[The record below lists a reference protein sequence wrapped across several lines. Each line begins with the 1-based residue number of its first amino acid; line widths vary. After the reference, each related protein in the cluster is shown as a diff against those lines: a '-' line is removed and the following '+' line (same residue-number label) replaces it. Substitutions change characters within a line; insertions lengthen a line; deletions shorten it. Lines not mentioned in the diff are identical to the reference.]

1 MSHEVLQPSKIEV
14 NSSAENRSFRHR
26 NPREIEECLEGK
38 KLYGDEFS
46 PDQVAAWFADE
57 KEATT
62 EIRGPDWQYKYHELN
77 QFHGYDRLPARRF
90 SNVLSLGGG
99 DGSELLPLIDTLDR
113 VTILESSEH
122 LRPAIKAQYVLPETD
137 GSIPFP
143 ENTFDLITCLSV
155 LHHIPNVSRVIREIY
170 RCADTGGFVL
180 LREPTISMGDWRKP
194 REGLSKHERGIPL
207 HLMRQLIHD
216 VGFNVISETRFCFAP
231 IMYLNRK
238 LKRNFYGSRFMLRL
252 DSMLCKLPIWNGKY
266 HAKTALE
273 KFRPSGVFYVL
284 TK

>member
-1 MSHEVLQPSKIEV
+1 MSREVVQAGKNEV
-14 NSSAENRSFRHR
+14 NSSAENRGSRLR
-26 NPREIEECLEGK
+26 NPGEIEECLEGK
-38 KLYGDEFS
+38 RLYGDEFS
-46 PDQVAAWFADE
+46 GEEVAAWFADE

-77 QFHGYDRLPARRF
+77 QFHAYERLPSRRF

-99 DGSELLPLIDTLDR
+99 DGSELLPIMDRLDR
-113 VTILESSEH
+113 VTILESSEN
-122 LRPAIKAQYVLPETD
+122 LRPAIKAQYVLPEPN

-143 ENTFDLITCLSV
+143 DNTFDLITCLSV
-155 LHHIPNVSRVIREIY
+155 LHHIPNVSGVVREIY
-170 RCADTGGFVL
+170 RCASAGGFVL

-207 HLMRQLIHD
+207 HLMRQLIQE
-216 VGFNVISETRFCFAP
+216 VGFKVASERRFCFAP

-238 LKRNFYGSRFMLRL
+238 LKKNFYGSRLMLRL
-252 DSMLCKLPIWNGKY
+252 DSMLCKLPIWNRRY
-266 HAKTALE
+266 HAETALE

-284 TK
+284 RK